1 MDKLLYNTLVKYFN
15 TLSYT
20 GYVKDATVF
29 KILVIQFIQE
39 LFVNEFKYYITKEDI
54 VLMKELL
61 YQFIGSTCEI
71 SFPDYCGC
79 GGQEES
85 GGQGGGD
92 IIPDVPDIPTIV
104 QAYCGWADTVENIN
118 VSGESPIEIKNNKFR
133 TIVPPNENVR
143 ILWFAIPSDKSLS
156 SVDNLNFAGDDIVGK
171 LGSISNVT
179 IGDIEYKV
187 YYYTYSLSPDDD
199 TMFEVNLN

>member
-1 MDKLLYNTLVKYFN
+1 MDKLLYNTLVRYFN

-39 LFVNEFKYYITKEDI
+39 LFTNEFKYYITKEDI

-104 QAYCGWADTVENIN
+104 HAYCGWADTAENIN
-118 VSGESPIEIKNNKFR
+118 VSSGSPIEIKNNKFR
-133 TIVPPNENVR
+133 TVAPNGEVFF
-143 ILWFAIPSDKSLS
+143 LWLAIPADKSIS
-156 SVDNLNFAGDDIVGK
+156 KVSNVNIPADEIKDDFEF
-171 LGSISNVT
+171 LQNVT

-187 YYYTYSLSPDDD
+187 YSYEYLD
-199 TMFEVNLN
+199 TPEDTIMYEVTLN